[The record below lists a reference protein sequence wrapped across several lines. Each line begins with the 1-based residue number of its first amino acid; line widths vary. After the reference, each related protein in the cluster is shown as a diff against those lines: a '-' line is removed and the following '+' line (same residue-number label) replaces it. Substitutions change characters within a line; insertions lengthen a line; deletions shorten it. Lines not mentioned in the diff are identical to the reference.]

1 MLILVGLTAGPNWL
15 SFLETLKKFENY
27 NFIILFGIKELN
39 KLWKKIFKTIHQH
52 VLFYGTPC
60 SLKLFTTCPVL

>member
-39 KLWKKIFKTIHQH
+39 KLWKTF
-52 VLFYGTPC
+52 
-60 SLKLFTTCPVL
+60 KLFTKCHVSWNTLYLLL

>member
-39 KLWKKIFKTIHQH
+39 KLWKKIFKTIHH
-52 VLFYGTPC
+52 MSCFMGH
-60 SLKLFTTCPVL
+60 PVV

>member
-39 KLWKKIFKTIHQH
+39 KLWKKTIKTSTNCH
-52 VLFYGTPC
+52 VSWDTLYNQDNI
-60 SLKLFTTCPVL
+60 

>member
-39 KLWKKIFKTIHQH
+39 KLWK
-52 VLFYGTPC
+52 LRY
-60 SLKLFTTCPVL
+60 LKLFTTCPVLWDTL